1 MINNDFLFQF
11 EPEWRSLDTPQHAPV
26 LEHTVTAAVSAGLN
40 GSTQSVVYRLEDC
53 VWMSVFGP
61 GWVLIHWG
69 RWMGAWGELGV
80 KRDSHG
86 YLGDSGPAG
95 PSS

>member
-1 MINNDFLFQF
+1 
-11 EPEWRSLDTPQHAPV
+11 
-26 LEHTVTAAVSAGLN
+26 
-40 GSTQSVVYRLEDC
+40 
-53 VWMSVFGP
+53 MSVFGP